1 MAAKTPAKT
10 KALPGPS
17 STAPTA
23 DPVLSRLRKELKLT
37 AKDFARITGFSERAV
52 VSWEAGSPISEP
64 AKRRLLEVR
73 RLFKSLAE
81 LVAADALP
89 GWFQTPNDAFGGL
102 KPVEVVERG
111 ETDRLWRMV
120 YFLEAGLPV

>member
-1 MAAKTPAKT
+1 MATKTRT
-10 KALPGPS
+10 KQKPVGKPLAVVPV
-17 STAPTA
+17 

-52 VSWEAGSPISEP
+52 MSWEAGSPVSEA

-73 RLFKSLAE
+73 RLFKSLSE

-89 GWFQTPNDAFGGL
+89 VWFQTPNDAFGGL
-102 KPVEVVERG
+102 KPLEVVERG
-111 ETDRLWRMV
+111 ETDRVWRMV
-120 YFLEAGLPV
+120 YFLEAGIPV